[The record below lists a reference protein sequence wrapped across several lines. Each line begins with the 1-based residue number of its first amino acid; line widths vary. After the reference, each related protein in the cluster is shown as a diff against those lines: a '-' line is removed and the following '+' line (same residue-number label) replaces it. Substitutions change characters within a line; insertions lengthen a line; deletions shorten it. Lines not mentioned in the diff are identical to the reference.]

1 MRTFKFKLDV
11 SESLDLL
18 KAAGVKK
25 LWLRAGYSYAGLSE
39 RRLVEITS
47 DNKKYLNLMRSLINN
62 GVPNSVKAE
71 SVMNIFI

>member
-1 MRTFKFKLDV
+1 MFHNLWPRYLQALRTFKFKLDV

-18 KAAGVKK
+18 QAAGVKK

-47 DNKKYLNLMRSLINN
+47 DNKKYLKFDAKFN
-62 GVPNSVKAE
+62 K
-71 SVMNIFI
+71 